1 MARWAPAKND
11 TLDALANEIRH
22 NYSEGRAIVAV
33 DATSAA
39 GGAAFA
45 DALADAL
52 RTAGSKVFR
61 ASLDDFHTAKASREG
76 TDAQAY
82 FDHAFDYSVLQR
94 VLISPFRAS
103 GSTGFVLAAYD
114 AKRGAQIQPK
124 WVTAGPDAILVLD
137 GPFLNR
143 PELAGLWSYSVFVE
157 VPLDQPEQSTV
168 ESEADILYVVRSNP
182 RAIATAIIDNRIE
195 ETPRRVFADDC

>member
-1 MARWAPAKND
+1 MAKWAPAKND

-22 NYSEGRAIVAV
+22 NYGEGRTIVAV
-33 DATSAA
+33 DATTEA
-39 GGAAFA
+39 GGAPFA

-76 TDAQAY
+76 TDAKAY
-82 FDHAFDYSVLQR
+82 FDNAYDYSVLQR

-114 AKRGAQIQPK
+114 AKRAVPIQPK

-137 GPFLNR
+137 GQFLNR
-143 PELAGLWSYSVFVE
+143 PELAGLWSYSVFIE
-157 VPLDQPEQSTV
+157 VPLE
-168 ESEADILYVVRSNP
+168 EADPSSVQSKADALYVAGSNP
-182 RAIATAIIDNRIE
+182 RTIASAIIDNRDE
-195 ETPRRVFADDC
+195 ETPRRVFADAC